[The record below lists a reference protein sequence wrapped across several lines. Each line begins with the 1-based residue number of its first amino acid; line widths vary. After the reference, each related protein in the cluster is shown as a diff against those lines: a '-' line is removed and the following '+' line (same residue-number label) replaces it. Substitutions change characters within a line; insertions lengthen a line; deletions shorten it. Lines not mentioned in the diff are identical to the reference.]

1 MLAAKRKNGA
11 ARAKNKDLIFALEG
25 PVKESGG
32 TKNREKKKES
42 VVEAAVKSAF
52 AGSTDLVVSVHVTV
66 GISCS
71 PYILHVVAE

>member
-1 MLAAKRKNGA
+1 MLAANGKNGA

-32 TKNREKKKES
+32 TKNRGKKES

-52 AGSTDLVVSVHVTV
+52 AGSTDLVASVHVTV